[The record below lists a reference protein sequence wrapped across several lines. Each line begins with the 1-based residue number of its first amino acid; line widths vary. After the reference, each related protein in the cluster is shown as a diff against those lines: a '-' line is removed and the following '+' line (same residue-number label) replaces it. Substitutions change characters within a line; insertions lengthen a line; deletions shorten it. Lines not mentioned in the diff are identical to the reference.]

1 MKQTTASR
9 LLLLLL
15 TAFFCST
22 GFAQTIKGVI
32 KDTAD
37 NKFLNNAVIS
47 ILNEKD
53 STLAGFTRS
62 NKSGEFLT
70 PKLPAGSYLYLISYP
85 KYADYADKVMLKD
98 GETFDLGNIALTLT
112 STLLDE
118 VVVRSGSAIRIKGDT
133 TEFIADSFKV
143 RDGATVEE
151 LFRALPGFQVNS
163 KGEITVQGKKAQRVL
178 VDGEEFFG
186 DDPTIATQNIGAKA
200 VDKVQIYEAKSEQ
213 DQLKGVGN
221 GDVGKTIDI
230 KLKASA
236 KKGYFGKAELGS
248 NFDNLH
254 DAKAMFN
261 NFKGNRKVSV
271 YGTKSNTNTG
281 SIGWEERNK
290 LGIENDYE
298 YDELTGYYYSF
309 GTSDEFS
316 SWGLRGLP
324 NAYTAGALYSDKWK
338 EGKQNLNIS
347 YLYNRLGTVNRGTT
361 IEETFLKDKT
371 IYQNASS
378 YSKGL
383 VQRHNANGKYEW
395 KIDSLASI
403 KYTVAASY
411 KTTDN
416 LSETFSN
423 SVSSPNGESQVRD
436 TLNVNQLLN
445 ANYNANKS
453 INNVLTYKQMFMK
466 SGRMFIATLRHTF
479 TEDNG
484 DQYLNAY
491 SRFVSKGTSETTDQ
505 TKYITGNSNTLG
517 AKFTYNE
524 PISKTWN
531 IVAEYSINYNKANA
545 HQNTYNKDVDDNYTI
560 LNPLFSNNFDFTAT
574 SNTGSILARYIS
586 KKLRFGFGTGLT
598 DIKLNLKNL
607 DKQTTNIYNFTR
619 FTPQANVNY
628 SVKSQTN
635 IGLSY
640 TGRTLQ
646 PSISQLQPI
655 INNANNL
662 FLQVGNPDLKVG
674 FNHNL
679 SLNFNDYK
687 VLSNQYMYANAGMS
701 LQDNAITSMNTYD
714 TTTGITTSKPIN
726 INGNYSYWSYINW
739 EKGGNDKPGY
749 GFSLNLNGGRSY
761 NYIDTNLNRNDYN
774 TFGFGPTFM
783 LNKGDKYNFSFRP
796 EAAWN
801 ASKSSLRPDAKN
813 NFWSYGGEIDGYVK
827 LPYKFSIRSDIRF
840 DFRQKTETFAD
851 NNNFTIWNAELSRT
865 FLKNDVLK
873 LSFLARDLFNQNIG
887 FSRNINSNFMKE
899 ERYDRLS
906 RYFMLQATYTFN
918 KMPGK

>member
-1 MKQTTASR
+1 MKQTTAFR

-22 GFAQTIKGVI
+22 SNAQTIRGVI

-37 NKFLNNAVIS
+37 NKFLNHAVIS

-85 KYADYADKVMLKD
+85 KYADYGDKVMLKD
-98 GETFDLGNIALTLT
+98 GETLDLGNIALTLT

-143 RDGATVEE
+143 REGATVEE
-151 LFRALPGFQVNS
+151 LFRVLPGFQVNS

-221 GDVGKTIDI
+221 GDAGKTIDI

-236 KKGYFGKAELGS
+236 KKGYFGRAEAGS

-254 DAKAMFN
+254 DGKLMFN
-261 NFKGNRKVSV
+261 NFKGSRKASV
-271 YGTKSNTNTG
+271 YATKSNTSTG
-281 SIGWEERNK
+281 SIGWEESSK

-309 GTSDEFS
+309 GNGDEFS
-316 SWGLRGLP
+316 NWGLRGLP
-324 NAYTAGALYSDKWK
+324 SAYTAGALYSDKWK
-338 EGKQNLNIS
+338 EGKQGLNIS
-347 YLYNRLGTVNRGTT
+347 YLYNRLGTSNR
-361 IEETFLKDKT
+361 
-371 IYQNASS
+371 ASS
-378 YSKGL
+378 YTKNMLEDTTFYNYSNSSTKGL

-403 KYTVAASY
+403 KYTVGTSF
-411 KTTDN
+411 KTSDN
-416 LSETFSN
+416 ITETFSRALGENFDTVNTNQRTN
-423 SVSSPNGESQVRD
+423 S
-436 TLNVNQLLN
+436 
-445 ANYNANKS
+445 NYATNKT
-453 INNVLTYKQMFMK
+453 INNQLTYKQMFMK
-466 SGRMFIATLRHTF
+466 SGRLFLATLRHSF
-479 TEDNG
+479 MEDTG
-484 DQYLNAY
+484 DGLLQSYAVFKTNDSIANVDQQKLN
-491 SRFVSKGTSETTDQ
+491 SGK
-505 TKYITGNSNTLG
+505 SNTIG

-524 PISKTWN
+524 PLSKTWN
-531 IVAEYSINYNKANA
+531 LIAEYSINYNNANA
-545 HQNTYNKDVDDNYTI
+545 YQNSYDKDANNEYTL

-574 SNTGSILARYIS
+574 SNTGSVTARYIG
-586 KKLRFGFGTGLT
+586 KKMSFGFGTGLT
-598 DIKLNLKNL
+598 DIKLKLKNL
-607 DKQTTNIYNFTR
+607 DKLTTDNYNFTR
-619 FTPQANVNY
+619 FTPQANINY
-628 SVKSQTN
+628 NIKSQRSVR
-635 IGLSY
+635 LSY

-655 INNANNL
+655 TNNNNPL
-662 FLQVGNPDLKVG
+662 YLQLGNPDLKVG
-674 FNHNL
+674 FNHNIQ
-679 SLNFNDYK
+679 LNFTDYK
-687 VLSNQYMYANAGMS
+687 VLSNQYLFANAGIS
-701 LQDNAITSMNTYD
+701 LQDNAITTLSIID
-714 TTTGITTSKPIN
+714 RKTGVTTSRPVN
-726 INGNYSYWSYINW
+726 INGNYSYWSYINY
-739 EKGGNDKPGY
+739 EKGGQDKPGI
-749 GFSLNLNGGRSY
+749 GFSLSTNGGRSF
-761 NYIDTNLNRNDYN
+761 NFIDSVQNKNDYN
-774 TFGFGPTFM
+774 VLSLGVTAFYR
-783 LNKGDKYNFSFRP
+783 KGEKYSFTMRP
-796 EAAWN
+796 QAAWN
-801 ASKSSLRPDAKN
+801 SSKSSLRPNDNN
-813 NFWSYGGEIDGYVK
+813 NFWSYGGEIDGHVK
-827 LPYKFSIRSDIRF
+827 LPYKFSLRSDVRF
-840 DFRQKTETFAD
+840 DFRQKTEVFPD
-851 NNNFTIWNAELSRT
+851 NNNFTIWNAELSRS

-873 LSFLARDLFNQNIG
+873 LAFIARDLFNQNIG
-887 FSRNINSNFMKE
+887 FSRNINSNFVNE

-906 RYFMLQATYTFN
+906 RYFMLQATFTFN

>member
-22 GFAQTIKGVI
+22 SYAQTFKGVI

-37 NKFLNNAVIS
+37 NKFLNHAVIS

-85 KYADYADKVMLKD
+85 KYADYADKVMLKE

-221 GDVGKTIDI
+221 ADVGKTIDI

-281 SIGWEERNK
+281 SMGWEERNK

-347 YLYNRLGTVNRGTT
+347 YLYNRLGTNNRSSSINQTLLEDTT
-361 IEETFLKDKT
+361 FYNNTNST
-371 IYQNASS
+371 TR
-378 YSKGL
+378 GL

-411 KTTDN
+411 KTADN
-416 LSETFSN
+416 ISETFSTALDELKDTVNTNQRTN
-423 SVSSPNGESQVRD
+423 S
-436 TLNVNQLLN
+436 
-445 ANYNANKS
+445 NYTTNKT
-453 INNVLTYKQMFMK
+453 INNTLTYKQMFMK
-466 SGRMFIATLRHTF
+466 SGRMLLTTLRHSYV
-479 TEDNG
+479 EDTG
-484 DQYLNAY
+484 DGLLA
-491 SRFVSKGTSETTDQ
+491 SIARFRANDSTALIDQAKINSGKSTT
-505 TKYITGNSNTLG
+505 IG

-524 PISKTWN
+524 PLSKTWN
-531 IVAEYSINYNKANA
+531 LVAEYSINHNSASAY
-545 HQNTYNKDVDDNYTI
+545 QNSYDKDGDDKYSL

-574 SNTGSILARYIS
+574 SNTGSVVARYMG

-607 DKQTTNIYNFTR
+607 DRLTTNTYNFTR
-619 FTPQANVNY
+619 FTPQANASY
-628 SVKSQTN
+628 SIKSQTH
-635 IGLSY
+635 LSVSY
-640 TGRTLQ
+640 SGRTLQ
-646 PSISQLQPI
+646 PNISQLQPI
-655 INNANNL
+655 TNNNNPL
-662 FLQVGNPDLKVG
+662 YLQIGNPDLKVG
-674 FNHNL
+674 FNHNIN
-679 SLNFNDYK
+679 LNFNDYK
-687 VLSNQYMYANAGMS
+687 VLSNQYMYASVGMS
-701 LQDNAITSMNTYD
+701 LQDNAITTLSTFD
-714 TTTGITTSKPIN
+714 RKTGVTTAMPTN
-726 INGNYSYWSYINW
+726 VNGNYSYWSYINW

-749 GFSLNLNGGRSY
+749 GFSLNINGGRSY
-761 NYIDTNLNRNDYN
+761 NYIDSALNRNDYN

-783 LNKGDKYNFSFRP
+783 LNKGDKYNISIRP

-813 NFWSYGGEIDGYVK
+813 NFWSYGGQIDGFLK
-827 LPYKFSIRSDIRF
+827 LPYKFSVRSDIRF
-840 DFRQKTETFAD
+840 DFRQKTEVFAD
-851 NNNFTIWNAELSRT
+851 NNNFTIWNAELSRS

-887 FSRNINSNFMKE
+887 FSRNINSNFVNE

-906 RYFMLQATYTFN
+906 RYFMLQATFTFN